1 MSNNTINTLIK
12 NINRQRPALNE
23 LIKKGESIVQR
34 NEKKNEVLKNL
45 KGVIED
51 VIRLY
56 KNSEKSVTF
65 SKGELNIMHLKSER
79 TRLIKWISI
88 IEKKIELVINK
99 LSYAKAIRDA
109 INDEFKNYDT
119 IKLKNKN
126 TPVKLRKL
134 SNNINKTV
142 NNFKDLK

>member
-1 MSNNTINTLIK
+1 MSNNSINILIK
-12 NINRQRPALNE
+12 NINRQRPALNKK
-23 LIKKGESIVQR
+23 IKNGESVVER
-34 NEKKNEVLKNL
+34 NEKKLKILKNL

-51 VIRLY
+51 MIRLY

-65 SKGELNIMHLKSER
+65 YRGELNIMHLKAER
-79 TRLIKWISI
+79 TRLITWISI
-88 IEKKIELVINK
+88 IEKKLELVINK
-99 LSYAKAIRDA
+99 LSYAKLVKDA
-109 INDEFKNYDT
+109 INYEFKNYDAKT
-119 IKLKNKN
+119 KT